1 MNRRLPF
8 WHPASLIATV
18 FGIGNA
24 AFASGTWASL
34 AALPVAWLI
43 AARFGSAW
51 LAAAA
56 ALALAVGLWASAR
69 YCQACGEKDPSRV
82 VIDEVAGQWLALVP
96 IAVPD
101 PVLYAIGFFAF
112 RILDILKPWPA
123 GWCDRK
129 LPGAPGV
136 MFDDIFA
143 GLYAALVVYGVIFLG
158 ARFGF
163 L

>member
-8 WHPASLIATV
+8 WHPASLIATA

-24 AFASGTWASL
+24 TIASGTWASL
-34 AALPVAWLI
+34 AALLPAWFI
-43 AARFGSAW
+43 AARFGSIG
-51 LAAAA
+51 LVAAA
-56 ALALAVGLWASAR
+56 ALALAAGLWASAR
-69 YCQACGEKDPSRV
+69 YCRACGEKDPSRV
-82 VIDEVAGQWLALVP
+82 VIDEVAGQWLALAP

-101 PVLYAIGFFAF
+101 PVLYAIAFFAF

-129 LPGAPGV
+129 LAGAPGV
-136 MFDDIFA
+136 MFDDIAA
-143 GLYAALVVYGVIFLG
+143 GLYAALVVYGVILLN
-158 ARFGF
+158 ARIGF